1 MGILKS
7 LFGNIV
13 NKITGKPKDKTAA
26 IVLCAGSGKRMGS
39 DTKKQFMEIG
49 SKPIIYYAIKAFEDS
64 SVDEIV
70 IVTGEEDIDYVKK
83 EIVEKYGFTKISC
96 IVAGGKERY
105 NSVFN
110 GLKAVELNNPE
121 ENLYVLIHDGARP
134 FVDNDIISRA
144 IKAVKEHGTA
154 VVGMPVK
161 DTIKVVDA
169 NDFVVDTPNRSTL
182 WQIQTPQCF
191 DLKLIYDAY
200 SKLIEDEEAGRLN
213 GINVTDDA
221 MVVEKYTSKNV
232 KLVKGSY
239 ENIKITTPEDMS
251 VAEALLK

>member
-1 MGILKS
+1 MG
-7 LFGNIV
+7 LFTNIIGNII
-13 NKITGKPKDKTAA
+13 NKISGKGKDKTAA
-26 IVLCAGSGKRMGS
+26 IILCAGSGKRMGT
-39 DTKKQFMEIG
+39 DTKKQFMEIDG
-49 SKPIIYYAIKAFEDS
+49 KPVIYYSIKAFEES
-64 SVDEIV
+64 SVNDIV
-70 IVTGEEDIDYVKK
+70 IVTGEEDIEYVKT
-83 EIVEKYGFTKISC
+83 EIIEKFGFKKIKAVVS
-96 IVAGGKERY
+96 GGKERY

-110 GLKAVELNNPE
+110 GLKALA
-121 ENLYVLIHDGARP
+121 ENDSDGDMYVLIHDGARP

-144 IKAVKEHGTA
+144 IKAVKDYGAA

-191 DLKLIYDAY
+191 DFKLAFDAY
-200 SKLIEDEEAGRLN
+200 SKLIDDEEAGRLKGVN
-213 GINVTDDA
+213 ITDDA

-239 ENIKITTPEDMS
+239 ENIKITTPEDLK
-251 VAEALLK
+251 VAEVFI